1 MDYANGLGCR
11 NVCIS
16 CRGQVRWGVART
28 FSTSFMS
35 FLRRMAPIM
44 ELMGSAMPG
53 GEEERGRSST
63 VLRAYL

>member
-1 MDYANGLGCR
+1 MRGLPPCR
-11 NVCIS
+11 QGRCATVD
-16 CRGQVRWGVART
+16 RADT

-53 GEEERGRSST
+53 DEGHT
-63 VLRAYL
+63 AAK